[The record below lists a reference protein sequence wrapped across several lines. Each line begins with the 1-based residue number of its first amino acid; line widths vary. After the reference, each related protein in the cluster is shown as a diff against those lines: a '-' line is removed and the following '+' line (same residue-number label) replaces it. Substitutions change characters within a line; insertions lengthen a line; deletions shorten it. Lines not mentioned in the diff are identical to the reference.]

1 MEIRQ
6 EMASCNHEHIWMV
19 GEVIIF
25 DDLSQR
31 KHTLIDLYILDLILV
46 IILSSRLNCLYFIN
60 KAGTDSLTDL
70 PPPSHWENKTQTSLS
85 NLEGCVHSSILRENL
100 SSLSLR
106 HMLLLFQSLIFARI
120 SGKFCGLVFSF
131 LTCKI
136 GTATPAQGRECWM
149 RKHMSSSVDRNYFS

>member
-60 KAGTDSLTDL
+60 KAGTDS
-70 PPPSHWENKTQTSLS
+70 
-85 NLEGCVHSSILRENL
+85 
-100 SSLSLR
+100 
-106 HMLLLFQSLIFARI
+106 
-120 SGKFCGLVFSF
+120 
-131 LTCKI
+131 
-136 GTATPAQGRECWM
+136 
-149 RKHMSSSVDRNYFS
+149 